1 MLTIARD
8 RLPAA
13 RLIQQDMRLFRSPG
27 RYDVV
32 LCLFDAINHLT
43 KFSDWR
49 KVFRN
54 AHRHLN
60 DNGVFIFDINTEHRL
75 SLQVSELPWVHE
87 FGENLLLVDAGP
99 LRGAVVNW
107 NLRIFEHQGNNQYIL
122 HEANIPEAA
131 FPVDRI
137 TAELKKTFRSV
148 RIHDPERS
156 RPSTRSERLFFV
168 CTR

>member
-60 DNGVFIFDINTEHRL
+60 DNGAFIFDINTEHRL
-75 SLQVSELPWVHE
+75 SLQVSELPWVRE

-99 LRGAVVNW
+99 VARRRRQPPPGTG
-107 NLRIFEHQGNNQYIL
+107 ICGF
-122 HEANIPEAA
+122 
-131 FPVDRI
+131 
-137 TAELKKTFRSV
+137 S
-148 RIHDPERS
+148 
-156 RPSTRSERLFFV
+156 STRETISTYCMRQIFPRPPFRWTGLP
-168 CTR
+168 RS